1 MKNRGL
7 GQARR
12 LLPFFRPQLGKIL
25 LVLLV
30 TMTAALAEGGQAA
43 LLQPLLNQVLLR
55 RGEEGAETLD
65 REAATSARAGAPA
78 AVAAARERAL
88 STLSQAAPI
97 GSVLAALEPLGGRTA
112 RELAWAD
119 DPRCALLERTR
130 RALLDVERQLVLPRA
145 GAPLDPAVLRRL
157 ATAAAL
163 QAEATRLALEGGDPR
178 RAPDAALALSL
189 EARDLAREASF
200 ATVTEVLLRI
210 LAAALGLAAVL
221 GVSRYLSAALA
232 GEVVI
237 RTFQGVQAAI
247 VARILTL
254 SLGQLQD
261 QRRGDLLQRL
271 TGDLSRTVQGVL
283 MPLVQVLI
291 LQPVRIVFLYVV
303 AIFVS
308 WQLALCLVVLAVI
321 VLVPIKWWGKFIRRS
336 ARARQGAFAEVLES
350 MHQMLAGIRIV
361 KVFRREAFERERF
374 RDTADRAYRAEVG
387 ALRAR
392 AGSRTWIHFV
402 NDVTFPVVFLAGGY
416 LIVNQWWRL
425 DAGTFATFAGLIILM
440 YRPTKTM
447 VVAYNTLQD
456 ALPSM
461 VRALEILDVEPRI
474 KPDPDAPPLERLE
487 RDVTFEGVSFSYDGV
502 RDVLRDVS
510 FTARAGTTTAFVGR
524 TGSGKSTL
532 MDLLARFMDPT
543 RGRVLVDGRPLR
555 EVSLRS
561 WQARLAPVAQDA
573 FLFNDTV
580 RENLRYGRLDA
591 TDAEIEEAARQARV
605 HDEVMNLPGGYD
617 YVVGERG
624 SKLSGGQIQRLTIA
638 RAILRRADVLLL
650 DEAMSAL
657 DTETERLVQEA
668 LKDFE
673 RDRTTFAI
681 AHRLS
686 TVRHADQILV
696 LAEGQIV
703 ERGTHDELV
712 AQGGRYAELARQLTD
727 PDRPPAASS

>member
-1 MKNRGL
+1 VRTRGL

-12 LLPFFRPQLGKIL
+12 LLPYFRPQLGKII
-25 LVLLV
+25 LVLVV
-30 TMTAALAEGGQAA
+30 TMIAALAEGGQAA
-43 LLQPLLNQVLLR
+43 LLQPLLNRVLLR
-55 RGEEGAETLD
+55 GEEQGAEDDD
-65 REAATSARAGAPA
+65 REKVDAGRAAHAAATR
-78 AVAAARERAL
+78 AARERAL
-88 STLSQAAPI
+88 ASLAQAAPV
-97 GSVLAALEPLGGRTA
+97 GSVIAGLVPLGGRTA
-112 RELAWAD
+112 RELAWSD
-119 DPRCALLERTR
+119 DPGCALLERTR
-130 RALLDVERQLVLPRA
+130 RTLVDVERQLV
-145 GAPLDPAVLRRL
+145 APVAPEVLERL
-157 ATAAAL
+157 TRAAAL
-163 QAEATRLALEGGDPR
+163 QAEATRLALAGGDPR
-178 RAPDAALALSL
+178 RAPPEAFALSL

-200 ATVTEVLLRI
+200 ATVEETLLHI

-221 GVSRYLSAALA
+221 GVSRYYSGALA
-232 GEVVI
+232 GAIVI
-237 RTFQGVQAAI
+237 RTFQTVQTAI
-247 VARILTL
+247 VARILSL

-261 QRRGDLLQRL
+261 QRRGDMLQRL
-271 TGDLSRTVQGVL
+271 TGDLHRTVQGVL

-291 LQPVRIVFLYVV
+291 LQPVRIVFLYLV
-303 AIFVS
+303 AILVS
-308 WQLALCLVVLAVI
+308 WQLALCLLVLAVI

-350 MHQMLAGIRIV
+350 MHQMLAGVRIV

-374 RDTADRAYRAEVG
+374 RATADRAYKAEVS

-416 LIVNQWWRL
+416 VIVNHWWGL
-425 DAGTFATFAGLIILM
+425 DAGRFATFAGLIILM

-461 VRALEILDVEPRI
+461 VRALEILEVEPKL
-474 KPDPDAPPLERLE
+474 KPDPTAAPLARLE
-487 RDVTFEGVSFSYDGV
+487 RDVTFDRVSFSYDGV
-502 RDVLRDVS
+502 RDVLQDVS
-510 FTARAGTTTAFVGR
+510 FTAKAGTTTAFVGR

-543 RGRVLVDGRPLR
+543 RGQVLVDGRPLPQV
-555 EVSLRS
+555 ELRS
-561 WQARLAPVAQDA
+561 WQSRLAPVAQDV

-580 RENLRYGRLDA
+580 RANIRYGRLDA
-591 TDAEIEEAARQARV
+591 TDAEVEEAARQARV
-605 HDEVMNLPGGYD
+605 HDEIMSKPGGYD
-617 YVVGERG
+617 FVVGERG
-624 SKLSGGQIQRLTIA
+624 TKLSGGQIQRLTIA

-668 LKDFE
+668 LSDFE

-696 LAEGQIV
+696 LSEGRII

-712 AQGGRYAELARQLTD
+712 AQGGHYAELVRHMAD
-727 PDRPPAASS
+727 PDHKAG